1 MSRVNE
7 NIIMN
12 NFLLT
17 YSVPDQNGTGKI
29 DLYKWFGSEDKLH
42 SFVIEKKKL
51 YHNGF
56 VINEAMEVLDDR
68 QIFTGGDLPK
78 RD

>member
-1 MSRVNE
+1 
-7 NIIMN
+7 MN

-17 YSVPDQNGTGKI
+17 YSVPDPNGTGKTN
-29 DLYKWFGSEDKLH
+29 LYKWFENEDELH
-42 SFVIEKKKL
+42 GFVIEKKKL
-51 YHNGF
+51 YPNSF
-56 VINEAMEVLDDR
+56 VINEAMEVLDNR